1 MNSQFSSGYV
11 QLHIDMI
18 RQQKDFHLRYMTHS
32 IERWNAYFEEFMRKF
47 MEISQFI
54 INTTCDESNQLL
66 SVLFDTLAG
75 QQPQWANSLS
85 YNTMDQMSYVNLCK
99 LYELCEDTR
108 NEMQKGLLHL
118 MTICCHMDTILLCEK
133 IYHMCKRDDIIHDAN
148 ESDCRFVANHV
159 IQARHRL
166 LHHSIRK
173 H

>member
-1 MNSQFSSGYV
+1 
-11 QLHIDMI
+11 
-18 RQQKDFHLRYMTHS
+18 
-32 IERWNAYFEEFMRKF
+32 
-47 MEISQFI
+47 
-54 INTTCDESNQLL
+54 
-66 SVLFDTLAG
+66 
-75 QQPQWANSLS
+75 
-85 YNTMDQMSYVNLCK
+85 MDQMSYVNLCK

-133 IYHMCKRDDIIHDAN
+133 IYHMCKRDDIIYDAN
-148 ESDCRFVANHV
+148 ESDCRVVANHV